1 MVYAPLMPDNFLEAV
16 EHAIVGIRTDSLTG
30 LQLSVERVSSVHLV
44 GRSRVLHSGLDDVQR
59 VPR

>member
-1 MVYAPLMPDNFLEAV
+1 MVYAPLMPDNLLEAV
-16 EHAIVGIRTDSLTG
+16 EHAIVGIRTDSLAG